1 MIAILTF
8 VFVGGDFVQ
17 NGTLPMDQYI
27 LCVFILASSFGP
39 VVALSNLSNNLLQ
52 TFASADR
59 LFNLLDEEAAV
70 QDVDGK
76 EEVSNVD
83 ISYKNVNFGYE
94 GREEI
99 LKDIMKWYFRKCIL
113 YLRIKIDTVKMN
125 YNFK

>member
-17 NGTLPMDQYI
+17 NGALPIDQYI
-27 LCVFILASSFGP
+27 LCIFILASSFGP

-76 EEVSNVD
+76 EAVSNVD
-83 ISYKNVNFGYE
+83 ISYENVNFGYE

-99 LKDIMKWYFRKCIL
+99 LKDINLK
-113 YLRIKIDTVKMN
+113 IKKEIR
-125 YNFK
+125 